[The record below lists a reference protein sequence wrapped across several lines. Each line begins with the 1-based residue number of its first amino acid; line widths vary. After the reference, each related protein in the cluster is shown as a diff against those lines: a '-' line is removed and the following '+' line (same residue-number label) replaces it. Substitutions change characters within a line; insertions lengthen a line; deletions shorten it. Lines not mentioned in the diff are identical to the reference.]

1 MVDGEMQQKTRV
13 TEVVSASGLKV
24 VIDELSELHH
34 GQSVQNWPVSGT
46 EHGGADEAGAL
57 QRSAV
62 SGQANVL
69 NSCT

>member
-1 MVDGEMQQKTRV
+1 MVDSEMQRKAMV
-13 TEVVSASGLKV
+13 TEGVSASGLKV

-34 GQSVQNWPVSGT
+34 GQSVQNWLVVGT
-46 EHGGADEAGAL
+46 EHGGADKAGAL
-57 QRSAV
+57 QISSV